1 MFQFIKYLYMI
12 LKMLMQF
19 ILEFWLE
26 VCAYWAFFGLENT
39 LEKSISISSCLILF
53 LKFFPGDRIKS
64 TIFRRQKATGI
75 FNDISYPGERDKNR
89 VIVGSRN
96 GKYRNMV
103 IN

>member
-1 MFQFIKYLYMI
+1 MPFFRFLARG
-12 LKMLMQF
+12 LC
-19 ILEFWLE
+19 ILEFI
-26 VCAYWAFFGLENT
+26 GLKNT
-39 LEKSISISSCLILF
+39 IEMSILFSPCLILF
-53 LKFFPGDRIKS
+53 LKFFPEDRIKS

-75 FNDISYPGERDKNR
+75 FNNISSPGERDKNR